1 VQDKNSFKE
10 GEKQVRYLSDIYW
23 VFWRETKRF
32 FRQKVRIFMILIQPI
47 VWLTLIGNVF
57 EKVARVPGFPAGSY
71 LDFMAPG
78 IVVMVTLFGGI
89 WGGMTLVWDRRLGYL
104 QKMLAVPIGR
114 SAIVLGKMFAIAFQN
129 LLQVSVILL
138 IALAMGVK
146 FSSGLA
152 GFLILA
158 LMAIL
163 LCLAFSGISLSLGS
177 VITSHET
184 LIAVVNFLTLPVMF
198 TSNAMMPLDMMPS
211 WLEKV
216 ARLNPITYAV
226 NPIRSLFLT
235 GFDWGAIGKGVL
247 FLFIISLIMTV
258 ITSQI
263 FRRSVTV

>member
-1 VQDKNSFKE
+1 M
-10 GEKQVRYLSDIYW
+10 RYLSDVYW

-32 FRQKVRIFMILIQPI
+32 FRQKIRIFMILIQPV

-57 EKVARVPGFPAGSY
+57 EKVAQVPGFPAGSY

-89 WGGMTLVWDRRLGYL
+89 WGGMTLVWDRRFGYL
-104 QKMLAVPIGR
+104 QKMLVVPIAR
-114 SAIVLGKMFAIAFQN
+114 SAIVLGKMLAIAFQN
-129 LLQVSVILL
+129 AMQVTVILF

-146 FSSGLA
+146 FSAGIG
-152 GFLILA
+152 GFLVLL
-158 LMAIL
+158 LMAFL

-184 LIAVVNFLTLPVMF
+184 LMAVVNFLTLPVMF
-198 TSNAMMPLDMMPS
+198 TSNAMMPLDMMPD
-211 WLEKV
+211 WLEKIAKV
-216 ARLNPITYAV
+216 NPITYAV

-235 GFDWGAIGKGVL
+235 GFDWGAIGTGTL
-247 FLFIISLIMTV
+247 FLFVISLVMVV

-263 FRRSVTV
+263 FRRAVTV